1 MISRGVYLE
10 KMKVDITKC
19 FPTEDKQLGRNP
31 NKRQNAR
38 YKNFFVL
45 IFLIKNVQIGG
56 KNK

>member
-1 MISRGVYLE
+1 
-10 KMKVDITKC
+10 MKVDITKC